1 MVHVAPSIAAGWD
14 RSFGGMAA
22 PLRTLID
29 QLGNSRSTLF
39 GFTSSA
45 ALAALAL
52 VEPRGASTTGK
63 LLYRGAIGAVAAWS
77 AVAAVRSERPQPVT
91 GNALGVVAAG
101 VAVATAAVSPLGERL
116 DAKLVDR
123 LLDGGVRRPRTVLA
137 AANAAISLGVWE
149 LDRRTTATDPAGAD
163 ASIAATEAAAAEAP
177 PRSKIVVSAVVL
189 RDEQGR
195 VLSVRKRGTQRFMF
209 PGGKPEPGETTE
221 QTAVREVQE
230 ELGIDLDVAE
240 LTHLGDF
247 ETDAANEPNHTV
259 VASVFEHP
267 FVEGVAVN
275 AEIDELEW
283 IALDSDRAD
292 LAPLLRD
299 AVFPALRE
307 R

>member
-1 MVHVAPSIAAGWD
+1 MHVAPSLAASWA
-14 RSFGGMAA
+14 RSIDGMAA
-22 PLRTLID
+22 SLRTLID

-39 GFTSSA
+39 GVTSSA

-52 VEPRGASTTGK
+52 VEPRGASATRK

-77 AVAAVRSERPQPVT
+77 AVAALRSERPQPVA
-91 GNALGVVAAG
+91 GKALGAVAAG
-101 VAVATAAVSPLGERL
+101 FAVASAAVSPLAERL

-123 LLDGGVRRPRTVLA
+123 LARGGVRRPRAVLA
-137 AANAAISLGVWE
+137 AANAALSLGAWV
-149 LDRRTTATDPAGAD
+149 LDRRSATADPAGAD

>member
-1 MVHVAPSIAAGWD
+1 
-14 RSFGGMAA
+14 MAA
-22 PLRTLID
+22 SLRSLLD

-39 GFTSSA
+39 GVTSSA

-52 VEPRGASTTGK
+52 VEPRGAATTRK

-77 AVAAVRSERPQPVT
+77 AVAALRSERPQPVK
-91 GNALGVVAAG
+91 GKALGAVAAG
-101 VAVATAAVSPLGERL
+101 FAVASAAVSPLAERL

-123 LLDGGVRRPRTVLA
+123 LARGGVRRPRVVLA
-137 AANAAISLGVWE
+137 AANAALSLGAWV
-149 LDRRTTATDPAGAD
+149 LDRRSATADPAGAE

-177 PRSKIVVSAVVL
+177 LRSKIVVSAVVL
-189 RDEQGR
+189 RDDAGR
-195 VLSVRKRGTQRFMF
+195 VLTVRKRGTQRFMF

-221 QTAVREVQE
+221 QTAVREVRE
-230 ELGIDLDVAE
+230 ELGIGLDTAQ

-267 FVEGVAVN
+267 LVEGVAVN

-283 IALDSDRAD
+283 VALDAERTD
-292 LAPLLRD
+292 LAPLLTD

-307 R
+307 H

>member
-1 MVHVAPSIAAGWD
+1 
-14 RSFGGMAA
+14 MAA
-22 PLRTLID
+22 SLRSLLD

-39 GFTSSA
+39 GVTSSA

-52 VEPRGASTTGK
+52 VEPRGAATTRK

-77 AVAAVRSERPQPVT
+77 AVAALRSERPQPVR
-91 GNALGVVAAG
+91 GKALGAVAAG
-101 VAVATAAVSPLGERL
+101 FAVASATVSPLTERL

-123 LLDGGVRRPRTVLA
+123 LARGGVRRPRVVLA
-137 AANAAISLGVWE
+137 AANGALSLGAWV
-149 LDRRTTATDPAGAD
+149 LDRRSAPADPAGAD

-177 PRSKIVVSAVVL
+177 LRSRIVVSAVVL
-189 RDEQGR
+189 RDDAGR
-195 VLSVRKRGTQRFMF
+195 VLTVRKRGTQRFMF

-221 QTAVREVQE
+221 QTAVREVRE
-230 ELGIDLDVAE
+230 ELGIDLDAAQ

-283 IALDSDRAD
+283 VALDAERAD
-292 LAPLLRD
+292 LAPLLAD